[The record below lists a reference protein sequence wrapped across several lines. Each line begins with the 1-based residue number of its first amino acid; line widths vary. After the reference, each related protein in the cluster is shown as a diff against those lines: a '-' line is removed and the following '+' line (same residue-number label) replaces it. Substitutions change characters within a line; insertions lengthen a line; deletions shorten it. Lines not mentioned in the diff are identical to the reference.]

1 MTINTKKF
9 FNENDPSTYHLPVKD
24 TRFNPSLMDMMYKYT
39 EYTETNG
46 DRNTISGARF
56 MGGEELRGELSK
68 TYKDMGMEMEGSG
81 YLPNV
86 GKAYIDTAAGIAGGI
101 DELNKD
107 GNPFDKALSASGMS
121 RDDAAFAINSQLEGT
136 DAYHM
141 QQVANAINL
150 NTDLDRGKTTTIIQ
164 PVVNNVQVPTPVPS
178 PTPFPVKGKTITTVI
193 EASKINNILAKS
205 IK

>member
-1 MTINTKKF
+1 MSVNTKKF
-9 FNENDPSTYHLPVKD
+9 FNENDPSTYNLPVKD
-24 TRFNPSLMDMMYKYT
+24 TRFNPSLMDRMYKYT

-56 MGGEELRGELSK
+56 MGDEELRGELSK

-107 GNPFDKALSASGMS
+107 GNPFDQALSASGMS

-136 DAYHM
+136 DAHYM
-141 QQVANAINL
+141 SQLSKSINL
-150 NTDLDRGKTTTIIQ
+150 RSDLAQGKITTVIQ
-164 PVVNNVQVPTPVPS
+164 PVVNNVPVPTPVPS
-178 PTPFPVKGKTITTVI
+178 PTPVPVKGKTNTLVI
-193 EASKINNILAKS
+193 DGKNNNILAKT
-205 IK
+205 IR

>member
-1 MTINTKKF
+1 MSINTKKF

-24 TRFNPSLMDMMYKYT
+24 TRFNPSLMDRTYNYT

-56 MGGEELRGELSK
+56 MGDEELRGELSK

-86 GKAYIDTAAGIAGGI
+86 GKAYIDTAAGIVGGI

-107 GNPFDKALSASGMS
+107 GNTFDKVLMSQTGMNRS
-121 RDDAAFAINSQLEGT
+121 DAEFAINSQLEGT
-136 DAYHM
+136 DSHYM
-141 QQVANAINL
+141 SQVAKSINL
-150 NTDLDRGKTTTIIQ
+150 NVEQSRTTTVIQ
-164 PVVNNVQVPTPVPS
+164 PVINNVEVPTPVPQ
-178 PTPFPVKGKTITTVI
+178 PTPVPPRGKTNTVFLD
-193 EASKINNILAKS
+193 SSNNNTLAKL
-205 IK
+205 IR